1 MVKTDAP
8 FMSPPGCHHFNSPI
22 NVHYIVD
29 RIAKEFGKSHE
40 EIAEICYQNT
50 INFLIF
56 QIN

>member
-29 RIAKEFGKSHE
+29 RIAKEFGKSRLLRYV
-40 EIAEICYQNT
+40 IKIL
-50 INFLIF
+50 LIF
-56 QIN
+56 